1 MANEPVQG
9 RVSLASS
16 AERHMGE
23 REAETPQAQAVHIFA
38 LFLFPQTQL
47 LLDAQVRQVTETW
60 VLISVRLQGHQ
71 ILELGG
77 ISSVNLFKTLCVSP
91 GPF

>member
-1 MANEPVQG
+1 
-9 RVSLASS
+9 
-16 AERHMGE
+16 MGT
-23 REAETPQAQAVHIFA
+23 REAETPQVQAVHVSTP
-38 LFLFPQTQL
+38 FLFPQTQL

-60 VLISVRLQGHQ
+60 VLISVKSQGHQ

-77 ISSVNLFKTLCVSP
+77 VSSVNLFKTLCVSP